1 MHTLQTVLFKLPK
14 ALTIKENLFEQLR
27 ASIVCDHFLY
37 FRDTDVWF
45 RDHVKRDYNC

>member
-1 MHTLQTVLFKLPK
+1 MHTLQTVLFKLK

-27 ASIVCDHFLY
+27 ASLVYDYFLY

-45 RDHVKRDYNC
+45 RDHVKRD